1 MQQAS
6 LLQLHVHLQVYDV
19 AWCPSNSTVFAAV
32 TADGRLEVWDFAVS
46 TLRPVCQHAVTKNAM
61 TALLFAKVRSLTAS
75 PPVDCSTGSM
85 TGTSRQQ

>member
-1 MQQAS
+1 MPANRHGS
-6 LLQLHVHLQVYDV
+6 LTQLHVLLQVYDV

-61 TALLFAKVRSLTAS
+61 TTLLFAKVRQFYSRCCS
-75 PPVDCSTGSM
+75 PPY
-85 TGTSRQQ
+85 